1 MGFPTPRPDD
11 LDALFLPVITDIAEN
26 LGVDI
31 RWIEALSQFERDV
44 LARQWRGG
52 SVRRLRRMVEVI

>member
-1 MGFPTPRPDD
+1 
-11 LDALFLPVITDIAEN
+11 VITDIAEN